1 MESSV
6 TTLENLRHT
15 HTTRDRNVNKKE
27 EDINTIID
35 KVLVEEGHENFDE
48 VDSLT
53 TMMVIADVEDF
64 FDLNLDLN
72 ILEGISGRDE
82 LVKRL
87 VAAI

>member
-1 MESSV
+1 MTE
-6 TTLENLRHT
+6 
-15 HTTRDRNVNKKE
+15 KE

-35 KVLVEEGHENFDE
+35 KILVEEGHENFDE